1 MRVALSENRQTIYPL
16 NNATFAE
23 GTPWYQLTIPG
34 TGTGWL
40 MEQFVVLRPCGV
52 TENNVAIITRGT
64 GLVSGPDGVTAPS
77 FGLDAGEEVYIVG
90 IQEGLVKVEM
100 IDGST
105 GWVSLE
111 STVGRDNSQLT
122 SFCTTVPTTTTATG
136 PFTTTTTVTGTTLN
150 VPTASLVAPRVV
162 INTAFLNIRS
172 GPGSQFTVVSTVPG
186 GSELPVF
193 GLTRDGWWYLVQ
205 GTFGQGWVNKDFVLF
220 RGDIDVV
227 PIITNATGFLATPMA
242 VVNGALTLYA
252 APNPTFGVVGAI
264 SGPAQVPVVAR
275 TADGAWVQLNTSV
288 GFGWVPAN
296 QVTLTGDTGL
306 IPVVAQ

>member
-1 MRVALSENRQTIYPL
+1 
-16 NNATFAE
+16 
-23 GTPWYQLTIPG
+23 
-34 TGTGWL
+34 
-40 MEQFVVLRPCGV
+40 
-52 TENNVAIITRGT
+52 
-64 GLVSGPDGVTAPS
+64 
-77 FGLDAGEEVYIVG
+77 
-90 IQEGLVKVEM
+90 
-100 IDGST
+100 
-105 GWVSLE
+105 
-111 STVGRDNSQLT
+111 
-122 SFCTTVPTTTTATG
+122 
-136 PFTTTTTVTGTTLN
+136 VTGTTLN